1 MPACCRPLLWNP
13 TAQQLIGTQQHNK
26 TNHWNTLMEL
36 PMQEVVHVLLKAHK
50 KVMKDCS
57 AGKKW
62 MELALRQGG
71 DWKETFGEILYDLQ
85 WLCSILCKQVG
96 EDRQVLELA
105 DCDRTLCETE
115 INTLLTAAKKDEE
128 DLEDLLRY
136 LQGDHFCSVSGCGIH
151 HGPYG

>member
-1 MPACCRPLLWNP
+1 
-13 TAQQLIGTQQHNK
+13 
-26 TNHWNTLMEL
+26 MEL

-85 WLCSILCKQVG
+85 WLCSILCKQVA
-96 EDRQVLELA
+96 EDSQVLQLA
-105 DCDRTLCETE
+105 DCDRTQCETE

-136 LQGDHFCSVSGCGIH
+136 F
-151 HGPYG
+151 